1 VVVVYHLLTER
12 LQQNTV
18 QPPKE
23 ALVVL
28 PYAGK
33 LGEKIG
39 KEENSTIKSI
49 FQERMVVKLA
59 FKAKKLSSCFNI
71 KNRKLIQ
78 HKHDLVYKIMC
89 PDCPATYIG
98 ETARRN

>member
-59 FKAKKLSSCFNI
+59 FKAKKL
-71 KNRKLIQ
+71 KVLKRLTKEKLA
-78 HKHDLVYKIMC
+78 KLC
-89 PDCPATYIG
+89 L
-98 ETARRN
+98 